1 MKKKQNLTAK
11 IFAGLALF
19 GIIISI
25 IGTALL
31 VIMNTPAAT
40 TQTLSVDELQELINT
55 DSIKVTT
62 ASGAAEVNVIQSEK
76 SGVIRG
82 VED

>member
-31 VIMNTPAAT
+31 VIMNTPAVT

>member
-31 VIMNTPAAT
+31 VIMNTPAVT

-62 ASGAAEVNVIQSEK
+62 ASGAAEVNIIQSEK
-76 SGVIRG
+76 SWVIRG

>member
-62 ASGAAEVNVIQSEK
+62 ASGAAEVNIIQSEK
-76 SGVIRG
+76 SWVIRG